1 MTNKSFF
8 EAFGSTIPAKTIA
21 SKGGLSYLSAAAAMA
36 LAGRP
41 AAEFVDF
48 GDKPQLDCLNGALVA
63 VDIPL
68 PGAETVQ
75 RMWLP
80 VMDQDNNAITADK
93 MNVCDVNNSRQR
105 CLVKAIAA
113 IFGDGMSLYLGCDG
127 DGQKAAKLLGVN
139 PDSNLAEV
147 EPVIAQHKEGG
158 AAYIEWGV
166 AVAACRI
173 TDPAFSWGVVQWDGL
188 PYRESLGGVMVDVET
203 VHHGKRQRLGLPLM
217 DSAFNPIPLAKA
229 TVFDWNKAVMRAL
242 TKCIAFNTGY
252 GLAVYGEEYSL
263 SHAKGGVKVDESAK
277 YAEGKSAKA
286 KAAKPAKSAESAK
299 PVEDAPKAP
308 EAPVEAPVPA
318 ETVAAPEAVAAPTPV
333 PAEAPASAPAAS
345 SSQAD
350 AAARFKAVMQKR
362 RAEQGVAGVIDLFD
376 ALAVSTKYTA
386 EEKPVCFGVLVP
398 AAASLVTAAEIG
410 GLVQAVEKHQ
420 ALQYVA
426 ADSRDMVAGKIAA
439 MALSAGCAAGDA
451 ELVKAAESLVA
462 AGIATDLAD
471 VLRLSKV
478 GNVPAETQDLLVALM
493 DTVVAG

>member
-41 AAEFVDF
+41 EAEFVDF

-63 VDIPL
+63 VDIAL
-68 PGAETVQ
+68 PGTETVQ

-127 DGQKAAKLLGVN
+127 DGQKAVKLLGVN

-147 EPVIAQHKEGG
+147 EPVIAQLKEGG

-203 VHHGKRQRLGLPLM
+203 VYHGKRQRLGLPLM
-217 DSAFNPIPLAKA
+217 DSAFNPIPAAKA

-263 SHAKGGVKVDESAK
+263 SHAKEGVKVDESAK
-277 YAEGKSAKA
+277 YAEGKPAKT
-286 KAAKPAKSAESAK
+286 KTTKSAKPAES
-299 PVEDAPKAP
+299 APKAT
-308 EAPVEAPVPA
+308 EIPVEAPA
-318 ETVAAPEAVAAPTPV
+318 EAVAAPDPA
-333 PAEAPASAPAAS
+333 PAEAPASAPAAPS
-345 SSQAD
+345 AQAD

-362 RAEQGVAGVIDLFD
+362 RAEKGVAGVIDLFD

-410 GLVQAVEKHQ
+410 SLVQAVQAHQ
-420 ALQYVA
+420 AMQYVA

-439 MALSAGCAAGDA
+439 MALAAGCAAGDA

-462 AGIATDLAD
+462 AGIATDLVD

-493 DTVVAG
+493 DTAVAG